1 MEQGGHPQEQPLA
14 LELDEEACQC
24 IVESTFLAGCEL
36 VEETDST
43 NDDCLAAFRS
53 GQIKQHPWL
62 FVANHQR
69 RGRGRSGNSWWS
81 AAGALTFSISISL
94 EDPANQSLLS
104 LLSAVAC
111 CDALEKVAGCPQL
124 EIKWPNDIY
133 CQGRKLAGILI
144 ESPAVG
150 EILVLGIGINLN
162 NSTRQAPGEI
172 ARKASAVAD
181 IIGTTVSP
189 QNVLTGVLHEIEL
202 QLASLRTNSLS
213 ITDQWRARCMLKGRT
228 VGIRQGD
235 LLVQGVCQGI
245 DDLGHLV
252 VMDQGEATRL
262 ASGSVEWID
271 QIDPGE

>member
-1 MEQGGHPQEQPLA
+1 MEQSGHPREQPSD
-14 LELDEEACQC
+14 LELDQQACQR
-24 IVESTFLAGCEL
+24 IVEATFLAGCEL
-36 VEETDST
+36 SDETDST
-43 NDDCLAAFRS
+43 NDDCLAALRS

-81 AAGALTFSISISL
+81 APGALTFSISVSL

-111 CDALEKVAGCPQL
+111 CDALEKVAGCSQL

-150 EILVLGIGINLN
+150 EMLVLGIGINLN
-162 NSTRQAPGEI
+162 NSTRQAPEEI
-172 ARKASAVAD
+172 ARQAIAVAD
-181 IIGTTVSP
+181 ITGTTVSP
-189 QNVLTGVLHEIEL
+189 ESVLTGVLREIEL
-202 QLASLRTNSLS
+202 LLASLRTNSPS
-213 ITDQWRARCMLKGRT
+213 IADQWRARCMLKGRT
-228 VGIRQGD
+228 VGVRNGD

-252 VMDQGEATRL
+252 VMNQGEATTL
-262 ASGSVEWID
+262 ASGSIEWID
-271 QIDPGE
+271 EIDPGE

>member
-1 MEQGGHPQEQPLA
+1 MEQSGHPGEQPSD
-14 LELDEEACQC
+14 LELDQQACQR
-24 IVESTFLAGCEL
+24 IVEATFLAGCEL
-36 VEETDST
+36 SDETDST
-43 NDDCLAAFRS
+43 NDDCLAALRKD
-53 GQIKQHPWL
+53 QLAEHPWL

-81 AAGALTFSISISL
+81 AAGALTFSISVSL

-150 EILVLGIGINLN
+150 EMLVLGIGINLN
-162 NSTRQAPGEI
+162 NSTRQAPEEI
-172 ARKASAVAD
+172 ARQAIAVAD
-181 IIGTTVSP
+181 ITGTTVSP
-189 QNVLTGVLHEIEL
+189 ESVLTGVLREIEL
-202 QLASLRTNSLS
+202 LLASLRTNSPS
-213 ITDQWRARCMLKGRT
+213 IADQWRARCMLKGRT
-228 VGIRQGD
+228 VGVRHGD

-252 VMDQGEATRL
+252 VMNQGEATTL
-262 ASGSVEWID
+262 ASGNIEWID
-271 QIDPGE
+271 EIEPGE